1 MKSFASELVNST
13 ARRQPGVLPFCF
25 QLQCQARR
33 PLCPVSGA
41 IVDEW
46 PGLWVLSCQVTHSAS
61 CLTAVPV
68 PLPAVGIPA
77 PVLGKLALKKPD
89 SIAGHTA
96 FFSAAPVLGPALRS
110 ASSLHCYKLF
120 FFLVSC
126 SLHGA
131 QPHCQLLQ
139 AVFKASEYYAFHSC
153 VQADLVPR

>member
-1 MKSFASELVNST
+1 M
-13 ARRQPGVLPFCF
+13 LPFCF

-33 PLCPVSGA
+33 PLFPVSGA

-120 FFLVSC
+120 FFWYLALSTVPSLIASC
-126 SLHGA
+126 YKLFLKLPSIMLFTH
-131 QPHCQLLQ
+131 
-139 AVFKASEYYAFHSC
+139 AFRRTLCHVEC
-153 VQADLVPR
+153 